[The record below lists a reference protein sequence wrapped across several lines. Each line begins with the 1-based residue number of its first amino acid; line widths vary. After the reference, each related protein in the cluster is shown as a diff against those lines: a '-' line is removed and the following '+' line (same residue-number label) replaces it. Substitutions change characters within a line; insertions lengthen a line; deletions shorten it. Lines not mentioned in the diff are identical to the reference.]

1 MQVNE
6 YQDLAMRTNDGHSD
20 DRLIDMLSGPA
31 DDFPAVGQMINAG
44 LGLSGEVGE
53 VNDAVKKYIFHR
65 HPLERNN
72 VIKELGDVCWYLAL
86 MADAIG
92 IDLNTIM
99 TENIEKLRRRYPAGF
114 SEAASINRTE

>member
-99 TENIEKLRRRYPAGF
+99 TENIEKLRRRYPDGF